1 MEEGASSLFVYSRR
15 LQGGHVYVGV
25 TSNLER
31 RGLDPLPLWVERHG
45 PEDGDKL
52 LPIAYVQRDV
62 ALGLEDQWTARLM
75 WALGVNRVRG
85 GTHTRPEDYTLAN
98 LESLSAF
105 LRHNLQLNFIDVE
118 RRLCGE
124 LKPAAPQGSVM
135 EGVLLCIT
143 CKQAR
148 SFKGPLCPRCFY
160 LENTCAKCGDKGHID
175 KWCGTRALM
184 FNPEAPAEWAPKDG
198 DDSEEA
204 LTQFLEAVDAAEAE
218 YKAAEAERAAKR
230 SRESSEGEL
239 APASQQSSQPGGT
252 PGGSSRCI
260 DCTQSAPAGK
270 PRCYSCW
277 LSLSPCFFCAEMGH
291 MRRSCP
297 RLKTALVSRRSL
309 GFGVAS

>member
-1 MEEGASSLFVYSRR
+1 MEEGASSWYVYSRR
-15 LQGGHVYVGV
+15 LQGGHVYVGA

-62 ALGLEDQWTARLM
+62 ALGLENQWTARLM

-105 LRHNLQLNFIDVE
+105 LCHNLQFNVGDVE

-124 LKPAAPQGSVM
+124 LKPAAPQGSV
-135 EGVLLCIT
+135 EGVLLCIQ

-148 SFKGPLCPRCFY
+148 SFKGPLCPRCYF
-160 LENTCAKCGDKGHID
+160 LENTCAKCGAKGHIG

-184 FNPEAPAEWAPKDG
+184 YNPEAPAEWAPKDG

-204 LTQFLEAVDAAEAE
+204 ITQFLEAVDAAEAE

-239 APASQQSSQPGGT
+239 APATQQSSQPGGM

-277 LSLSPCFFCAEMGH
+277 LSLSPCFYCAEMGH

-309 GFGVAS
+309 GVGVAS